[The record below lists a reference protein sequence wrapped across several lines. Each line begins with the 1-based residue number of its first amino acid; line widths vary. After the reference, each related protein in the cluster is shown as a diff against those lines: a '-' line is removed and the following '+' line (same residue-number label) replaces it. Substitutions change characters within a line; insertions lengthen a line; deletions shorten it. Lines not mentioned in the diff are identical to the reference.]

1 MFVVVIGVVA
11 HTLNKNGKGPSVC
24 VCFSEDP
31 PGTFLSFKKEKEN
44 PPLPLTAMVMVMVM
58 VFRKKYTS
66 PRGDNSED
74 IKVQGLYGPR
84 STTVPMS
91 R

>member
-31 PGTFLSFKKEKEN
+31 PGTFLSFKKKRKS
-44 PPLPLTAMVMVMVM
+44 PPAFELPPT
-58 VFRKKYTS
+58 FDGDGDGDGDGFPQKIYIP
-66 PRGDNSED
+66 PRG
-74 IKVQGLYGPR
+74 
-84 STTVPMS
+84 
-91 R
+91 